1 MQVLFGVDMHVGA
14 REIVGLL
21 GHNGSGKSTLLRV
34 LAGLHR
40 RASYEASLGG
50 EQLAQL
56 APHLIARKGLVLV
69 RGAEVFEG
77 ITVEEHLR
85 LGARLGRLSG
95 RPGLELEEVYDQIP
109 VLGVLRR
116 KLGPELS
123 GGQRQLLA
131 LATAFMASPRCM
143 ILDEPTTGLDV
154 AARTNLAEVLTGF
167 AGQGV
172 PLLLVEQNPTWLAE
186 VAQRAYLIELGHII
200 AEGEPLSLLGA
211 GGGKRDRDD

>member
-40 RASYEASLGG
+40 RASYEANLGG
-50 EQLAQL
+50 EPLAHL
-56 APHLIARKGLVLV
+56 APHVIARKGLVLV

-95 RPGLELEEVYDQIP
+95 RPGLELDQVYEQIP
-109 VLGVLRR
+109 VLGSLRR

-154 AARTNLAEVLTGF
+154 AARENLAKVLSGF

-211 GGGKRDRDD
+211 GGSKRDRDD